1 MTEDNENQSGDA
13 AQQCGRSW
21 TVSIAVPSSIVDN
34 AQSPELRSYLVGQ
47 IARCLVIYNI
57 DEIVVYDEHCIPG
70 TPEQVLL
77 DKRKQTMVQMARIL
91 EYLEC
96 PQYLRRF
103 LFPIQK
109 HLQYAGL
116 LNPLESTHHLKQQ
129 DESLYREGVVLNKPH
144 KNGSFVNIGLRYDA
158 HVDRS
163 LQPNVRVTVKL
174 TKTDNPKKIQG
185 VVVSPSEPREKMGL
199 YWGYSIRMANSLG
212 EVLNS
217 CPFEGGYDLKIG
229 TSDRG
234 DIVDKVVKSMPR
246 NYSHLLVV
254 FGGLRGIEAAHES
267 DESLSFVED
276 TKDLFDHYINTCPN
290 QGSDTIRTEEAI
302 LITLSSLRKRL
313 LSRKK

>member
-1 MTEDNENQSGDA
+1 M
-13 AQQCGRSW
+13 
-21 TVSIAVPSSIVDN
+21 
-34 AQSPELRSYLVGQ
+34 LFYL
-47 IARCLVIYNI
+47 NS
-57 DEIVVYDEHCIPG
+57 

-116 LNPLESTHHLKQQ
+116 LNPLESTHHLKQH
-129 DESLYREGVVLNKPH
+129 DESLYREGVVLNKTF
-144 KNGSFVNIGLRYDA
+144 KNGSFVNIGLRNDA
-158 HVDRS
+158 LVDRN

-174 TKTDNPKKIQG
+174 TKTDNPKRIQG

-199 YWGYSIRMANSLG
+199 YWGYSIRMANSLS

-229 TSDRG
+229 TSDKG

-267 DESLSFVED
+267 DESLSFTED
-276 TKDLFDHYINTCPN
+276 TKDLFDFYINVCPN
-290 QGSDTIRTEEAI
+290 QGSDTIRTEVSKSFI
-302 LITLSSLRKRL
+302 FFNDTYCKIWFFLTF
-313 LSRKK
+313 